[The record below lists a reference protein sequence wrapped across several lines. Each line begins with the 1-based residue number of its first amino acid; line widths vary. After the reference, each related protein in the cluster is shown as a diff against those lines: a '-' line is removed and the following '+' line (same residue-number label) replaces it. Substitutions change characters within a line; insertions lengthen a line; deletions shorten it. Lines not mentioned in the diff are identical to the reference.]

1 MNLTEN
7 NETKLES
14 NLPDVNPELV
24 SSKNKKNRIL
34 DGSILI
40 NVENVSKV
48 YTKKTLHGAEKFYA
62 NDNVSLIIKRGERV
76 GIIGAN
82 GAGKTTLVEMIA
94 GLKTITSGEINYN
107 FLGMREGKSPKECI
121 GLQFQ
126 NNLYPEGIKVK
137 NILDYFINV
146 FGLERTKI
154 YGEYVK
160 VFQLSTLLNK
170 YANNLSGGQKQRL
183 NALTSIMHHPE
194 LIILDEIS
202 TGLDIFAR
210 HEITSFISQ
219 TLDKFH
225 LTLIAISHN
234 MPEIEQLCNRVVT
247 IHKGKILF
255 DEPLSKI
262 IKENGSLQTYVDKYF
277 DKYGSEIE
285 IGAE

>member
-1 MNLTEN
+1 MNLMKN
-7 NETKLES
+7 NENKETS
-14 NLPDVNPELV
+14 NLPSIEEER
-24 SSKNKKNRIL
+24 SSLINTTKKIMN
-34 DGSILI
+34 DSILI

-48 YTKKTLHGAEKFYA
+48 YSKKTLHGTEKFYA
-62 NDNVSLIIKRGERV
+62 NDNVSLVIKRGERV

-94 GLKTITSGEINYN
+94 GLRTVTSGEIQYN
-107 FLGMREGKSPKECI
+107 FLGMREGKSSKECI

-126 NNLYPEGIKVK
+126 NNLYPEGIKVR

-146 FGLERTKI
+146 FELDRNKI
-154 YGEYVK
+154 YGEYAK
-160 VFQLSTLLNK
+160 VFQLTTLLNK

-210 HEITSFISQ
+210 HEITTFISR
-219 TLDKFH
+219 TLEQFN

-234 MPEIEQLCNRVVT
+234 MPEIEQLCDRVIT
-247 IHKGKILF
+247 IHKGKILY

-262 IKENGSLQTYVDKYF
+262 IKEHGSLQVYVDKYF
-277 DKYGSEIE
+277 DKYGNEIE